1 MYLQTVRLELF
12 PQLLISNPPYL
23 LHYKQKSQHLSLD
36 QPPLL
41 KTEQILKF
49 LHRCVSTD
57 VSPQISQKLFFWPLP
72 TFFFSHC
79 TFILR
84 PPALFIALW
93 VWTDPPASS
102 LTPELSRCTCTTY
115 ILLNRNTLSST
126 RPPCKLHRLYLL
138 HLLNRVVFI
147 HYSMNRLCWMNGSSC
162 VVEPGSLMQCHSHI
176 SKAVSMKY
184 LNKGAK

>member
-1 MYLQTVRLELF
+1 MC
-12 PQLLISNPPYL
+12 
-23 LHYKQKSQHLSLD
+23 
-36 QPPLL
+36 
-41 KTEQILKF
+41 
-49 LHRCVSTD
+49 LHRCVATD
-57 VSPQISQKLFFWPLP
+57 LTKTFLLTTAYVLLLSLYLYSSPSGAV
-72 TFFFSHC
+72 HC
-79 TFILR
+79 IVGLDGSK
-84 PPALFIALW
+84 
-93 VWTDPPASS
+93 TDPPASS